1 MPFFLLA
8 KNKNFSWSFRRF
20 CFYLEISSLAR
31 KSEKLFDL
39 SLWRGNNVKKIS
51 IFFVTLKPQ
60 KPLKLDFI
68 KNPNVRKYES
78 YCMITIS
85 LFSDDP
91 APTGGGKDG
100 GGGDAEFCRRGHG
113 A

>member
-1 MPFFLLA
+1 
-8 KNKNFSWSFRRF
+8 
-20 CFYLEISSLAR
+20 
-31 KSEKLFDL
+31 
-39 SLWRGNNVKKIS
+39 
-51 IFFVTLKPQ
+51 
-60 KPLKLDFI
+60 
-68 KNPNVRKYES
+68 
-78 YCMITIS
+78 MITIS